1 MSHSLVN
8 GGNNHCHTTDAGKNE
23 ESNAGNP
30 YSNWKYFY
38 LAATFFVVL
47 GAILLHIRN
56 LDKNEEWAGKKL
68 KPKISVK
75 EAKPIVLLKHE
86 GYQQPDRIF
95 KHVRHVFEVY
105 GYEVTYNTSVEWDI
119 LWTLN
124 SPFETDLA
132 LTNLKP
138 HQRVNK
144 VPGNDYVVL
153 KNEFVSSGG
162 KNIPPA
168 FRLPQDSDEFLKYAE
183 ENPSSQFLEKS
194 HIERNSK
201 HIFLKPV
208 KDINLNADD
217 KFVQLF
223 VPNPLLID
231 GKKFEFGVYVVVT
244 SIHPLRLYRMQ
255 EDVLVRRITHST
267 YQRGQ
272 SADPE
277 QIWRQV
283 DESIVSVY
291 LAQEK
296 SIISKLYKFEN
307 TRNFFELLRFDFL
320 IDEDFKVHAIEA
332 DPSPSLFGRFKQD
345 EIKFEQILNSLFSLV
360 GLSSHLHPPLETS
373 KKARRMMAHERNI
386 MVFPEVCLNCT
397 DCSKFECKLCAT
409 CLSGDVSL
417 DLQMAYREH
426 LSRFR
431 ARRVFPPIMTQEEAK
446 RGIPAEFN
454 CLLSGKNILIY
465 QWFRGKC
472 LLDKSW
478 C

>member
-1 MSHSLVN
+1 M
-8 GGNNHCHTTDAGKNE
+8 
-23 ESNAGNP
+23 
-30 YSNWKYFY
+30 
-38 LAATFFVVL
+38 
-47 GAILLHIRN
+47 
-56 LDKNEEWAGKKL
+56 
-68 KPKISVK
+68 
-75 EAKPIVLLKHE
+75 
-86 GYQQPDRIF
+86 
-95 KHVRHVFEVY
+95 
-105 GYEVTYNTSVEWDI
+105 
-119 LWTLN
+119 
-124 SPFETDLA
+124 
-132 LTNLKP
+132 NLKP

-153 KNEFVSSGG
+153 KDKFVSSGG

-168 FRLPQDSDEFLKYAE
+168 FRLPKDSDKFLKYAE

-194 HIERNSK
+194 HVERNSK
-201 HIFLKPV
+201 HIYLKPV
-208 KDINLNADD
+208 KDINLNAYD

-223 VPNPLLID
+223 VSNPLLID

-255 EDVLVRRITHST
+255 EDVLVRFTTQPYYPFDMSKRSKYITQNIHPCSSSESMNKYIKHSNSIQESFEAILQT
-267 YQRGQ
+267 LGGN
-272 SADPE
+272 PE
-277 QIWRQV
+277 QLWRQV

-360 GLSSHLHPPLETS
+360 GLSSYLHPPLKTS

-397 DCSKFECKLCAT
+397 DCSTFECKLCET
-409 CLSGDVSL
+409 CLSGEMSL
-417 DLQMAYREH
+417 DLQMAYREY

-446 RGIPAEFN
+446 RGIPAELN
-454 CLLSGKNILIY
+454 CLLSEKNKLIY

-472 LLDKSW
+472 LLDESW